1 MPGCSPIM
9 RGLILVLFLLC
20 PAFVF
25 GQDSEGLGKLHLIYI
40 GQTSD
45 PQLQWFATNPELAQL
60 KKSVTWSHLRPSD
73 KIFIERYQ
81 PVLGNDFPMVIFER
95 ADGGTIYAAS
105 GRSMPR
111 YGSDLF
117 AMLRESYQL
126 AKNAAQ
132 PVKTEDL
139 LYESP
144 PCVGPFCPA
153 PDTSS
158 VPSVDRDRV
167 LPLRKDPFPA
177 ESIIDRASNLVWLV
191 FALGAFGFT
200 CFVLLITV
208 WLVSIFMR
216 SP

>member
-1 MPGCSPIM
+1 M
-9 RGLILVLFLLC
+9 RGLIFLLLIC
-20 PAFVF
+20 PALAF
-25 GQDSEGLGKLHLIYI
+25 GQSTDSLGKLHLIYV
-40 GQTSD
+40 GQASD
-45 PQLQWFATNPELAQL
+45 PQLQWFSTNPELAQL
-60 KKSVTWSHLRPSD
+60 KKSVTWSHLRPTD

-81 PVLGNDFPMVIFER
+81 PVLGTDFPMVILER
-95 ADGGTIYAAS
+95 SDGGTIYAAS

-117 AMLRESYQL
+117 GSLRESYQL

-132 PVKTEDL
+132 PVNTDQL

-153 PDTSS
+153 PDSSS

-177 ESIIDRASNLVWLV
+177 EGIIDRASNLVWLV
-191 FALGAFGFT
+191 FALGAFGFA
-200 CFVLLITV
+200 CFVLLIAV